1 MPVLVVLRGNSGCG
15 KTSTAKALQKK
26 FGRNTMRISADM
38 VRLEILNVKDGADSP
53 ALPMMMEM
61 LRYGR
66 AHSEVVILEGILPA
80 DIYEPLFRLAVE
92 LYPEHRH
99 AFYFD
104 LPFEETMRRHQ
115 SKPNRGDFGE
125 AEMRRWW
132 REKDYAPTLRESLI
146 PPEKDQN
153 SLIENIYS
161 LVQSER

>member
-1 MPVLVVLRGNSGCG
+1 M
-15 KTSTAKALQKK
+15 
-26 FGRNTMRISADM
+26 
-38 VRLEILNVKDGADSP
+38 
-53 ALPMMMEM
+53 
-61 LRYGR
+61 
-66 AHSEVVILEGILPA
+66 ILEGILPA

-146 PPEKDQN
+146 PPEKDQD
-153 SLIENIYS
+153 SLIEYIYS